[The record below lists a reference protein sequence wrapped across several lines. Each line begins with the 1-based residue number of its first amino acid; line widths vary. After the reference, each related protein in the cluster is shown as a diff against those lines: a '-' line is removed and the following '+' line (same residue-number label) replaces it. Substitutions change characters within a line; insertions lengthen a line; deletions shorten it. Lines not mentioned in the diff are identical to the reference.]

1 MKNPINIETTKEKFF
16 LQYLTIL
23 NPITLHLTPMGL
35 KVLSAIC
42 CVADELTITPFELK
56 NKVLFST
63 PYRKIIRECIKDEEG
78 KIITDRNFNNYIEE
92 LKKKKLIMGNH
103 SDVVLVKWL
112 HISSKDNL
120 NLTFNWKIKND

>member
-23 NPITLHLTPMGL
+23 NPIALHLTPMGL
-35 KVLSAIC
+35 KVLAAIC
-42 CVADELTITPFELK
+42 YIADDLTITPLELK

-63 PYRKIIRECIKDEEG
+63 PYRKIIRENIKDESG
-78 KIITDRNFNNYIEE
+78 KTITDRNFNNYLEE
-92 LKKKKLIMGNH
+92 LKKKNLITGNH
-103 SDVVLVKWL
+103 SEVALVKWL

-120 NLTFNWKIKND
+120 NLTFNWKIKNE